1 MDLTLP
7 ISDVV
12 ALLPQRPPFVM
23 VDSLLYAD
31 VESSNCT
38 LTITADNIFVEEGKF
53 NEAGLLEHIAQTAAA
68 GAGYNAAVNNR
79 PVTVGYI
86 GAVKNF
92 EIIDFPKV
100 GDRLVTE
107 VKVASRVFDVLVIT
121 GIVRCNG
128 AQIASCEMRVFTQN
142 SVV

>member
-23 VDSLLYAD
+23 VDTLLYAD
-31 VESSNCT
+31 AESSKCT
-38 LTITADNIFVEEGKF
+38 LTITADNIFVEDGKF

-92 EIIDFPKV
+92 EIISFPKV

-107 VKVASRVFDVLVIT
+107 VRVASRVFDVLVIT
-121 GIVRCNG
+121 GSIKCNEV
-128 AQIASCEMRVFTQN
+128 QIASCEMRVFTQN
-142 SVV
+142 SAV